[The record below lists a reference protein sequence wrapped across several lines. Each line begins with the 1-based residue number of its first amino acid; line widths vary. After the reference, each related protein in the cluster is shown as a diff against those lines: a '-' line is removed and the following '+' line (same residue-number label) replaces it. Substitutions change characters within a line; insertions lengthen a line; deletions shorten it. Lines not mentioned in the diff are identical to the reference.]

1 MKSARGQW
9 LVLVGMLL
17 GSMYAADT
25 RAEPFW
31 KKLPL
36 VRRVEADPNKSY
48 GLTEKQGPWLILV
61 TTFAGDQAQEQ
72 AHELVLEL
80 RRRHQLQ
87 AFTHRMHFDFT
98 RDAKARGANQY
109 GEPRKVKYRV
119 NAIDEVAVLVGDFE
133 SVDDD
138 AAQKTLKMLK
148 YECDPECLKSGA
160 AAEDNR
166 LIADFRDML
175 KSARTVGGYK
185 NVKKRMGP
193 LANAHLT
200 TNPLVPDEYYA
211 PKGLDKFVI
220 EMNKPVEHSLLDC
233 PGRFTVKI
241 ATFSGSVIIDQKK
254 IREVEKGGRVA
265 SQLAEAADKAHR
277 VTVALREQGYEAYEF
292 HDRGQSIVTV
302 GSFNSY
308 GTPRADGKIEINPKI
323 HALMTAFGA
332 DKQAAPG
339 QANPRVGLPKVI
351 DDIPLDIQP
360 MIVEVPRKSISSDY
374 AETAM
379 RR

>member
-1 MKSARGQW
+1 MKNARGRW
-9 LVLVGMLL
+9 LVLIGMFVGSLL
-17 GSMYAADT
+17 ASEAQ
-25 RAEPFW
+25 AEPFW

-36 VRRVEADPNKSY
+36 VRRIEADPNKSY
-48 GLTEKQGPWLILV
+48 ALTEKQGPWLILA
-61 TTFAGDQAQEQ
+61 TTFAGDEAQQQ
-72 AHELVLEL
+72 AHELVIEL
-80 RRRHQLQ
+80 RKRHHLN
-87 AFTHRMHFDFT
+87 AYTHRMHFDFT
-98 RDAKARGANQY
+98 KQAKARGVDRY
-109 GEPRKVKYRV
+109 GEPIKVQYRV
-119 NAIDEVAVLVGDFE
+119 NAMDEVAVLVGDFE

-148 YECDPECLKSGA
+148 YDCDPQCMKTGA

-175 KSARTVGGYK
+175 KNARTVGGYK

-211 PKGLDKFVI
+211 PKGLDKFVV
-220 EMNKPVEHSLLDC
+220 EMNRPVEHSLLDC
-233 PGRFTVKI
+233 PGRYTVKI

-254 IREVEKGGRVA
+254 IREVEKGARVG
-265 SQLAEAADKAHR
+265 SQLAEAAEKAHR
-277 VTVALREQGYEAYEF
+277 VTMTLREQGYEAYEF

-302 GSFNSY
+302 GNFNSV

-323 HALMTAFGA
+323 HALMTTFGA
-332 DKQAAPG
+332 EKQASPG
-339 QANPRVGLPKVI
+339 QINPRVGLPKVI

-360 MIVEVPRKSISSDY
+360 MIVEVPRKSVSSDY

-379 RR
+379 WR